1 MNNVDIGRCGK
12 RIVQYLW
19 DPEPRNDEDPDAVI
33 WCLGTAYSPGQE
45 NASPQPKSSLD
56 RSNQSKSSNQDTAH
70 GWPEG
75 FLQDFE
81 SRIWMT
87 YRSNFTPIPKV
98 DSPDAKPGMTLS
110 VRLRSQL
117 MEPEGFTCDT
127 GWGCMI
133 RSGQSLLAN
142 TLLILLLGRDWRRG
156 KGTDEEVQLLRLFAD
171 HPDAPLSI
179 HRFVEHGAQSCGKYP
194 GQWFGPSATAKCI
207 EYAFSRPQQQL
218 NGRAKKQNRFLSDRC
233 EDLKLKVYVSNESS
247 DIHEDSL
254 LKVARANS
262 GTFQPTLILVGTRLG
277 IDHITPVYWEALKA
291 SLQLPQSVGI
301 AGGRPA
307 ASHYFVG
314 VQGSNFFYLDPHSTR
329 PAVPHHEIQ
338 VPYSSEETETYH
350 SRRLRRIHIT
360 DMDPSMLIGF
370 LVQNEEDWQDLKGRV
385 VSVQGKPIVRVL
397 EGTKP
402 DIYQGRQEALDEVES
417 LDEAE

>member
-19 DPEPRNDEDPDAVI
+19 DPEPQNDEEPDAMI
-33 WCLGTAYSPGQE
+33 WCLGTTYPPGQE
-45 NASPQPKSSLD
+45 YILPQPKSNLD
-56 RSNQSKSSNQDTAH
+56 RPNQPKSAPQDTTY

-75 FLQDFE
+75 FLLDFE

-87 YRSNFTPIPKV
+87 YRSNFPPIPKI
-98 DSPDAKPGMTLS
+98 DSPDARPGMTLS

-117 MEPEGFTCDT
+117 MEPEGFTSDT

-142 TLLILLLGRDWRRG
+142 ALSILHLGREWRRG
-156 KGTDEEVQLLRLFAD
+156 HKTDQVQLLKLFAD

-179 HRFVEHGAQSCGKYP
+179 HRFVEHGAQACGKYP

-207 EYAFSRPQQQL
+207 E
-218 NGRAKKQNRFLSDRC
+218 FLSAQC
-233 EDLKLKVYVSNESS
+233 EGLKLKVYVSNESS

-254 LKVARANS
+254 MKVARDVS
-262 GTFQPTLILVGTRLG
+262 GAFQPTLILMGTRLG
-277 IDHITPVYWEALKA
+277 IDHITPIYWDALRT

-329 PAVPHHEIQ
+329 PAVPHHEEN
-338 VPYSSEETETYH
+338 VPYSKDEIATYH
-350 SRRLRRIHIT
+350 CRRLRRIHVT

-370 LVQNEEDWQDLKGRV
+370 LIKNEEDWVNLKNRV
-385 VSVQGKPIVRVL
+385 ASVQGKPIVRVIAGL
-397 EGTKP
+397 KP
-402 DIYQGRQEALDEVES
+402 DIYHGRQEALDEVES
-417 LDEAE
+417 LDDAE